1 MDSARRV
8 TPACSTAGDRPLH
21 RYAGAVQWGAV
32 ILVGVVAAAYAVGT
46 VALRRSTTR
55 RIPTPAQIAAFLAG
69 VAALGIALSP
79 WVDGLASTDLAAHMA
94 QHVLLW
100 LVAAP
105 LLVLGAPL
113 RPLAWS
119 LGRPGRRSA
128 RLFPRWVWRAR
139 AAAGTAWGLAAVWAI
154 STATLWAWHL
164 PPLYEAAVRSPA
176 LHALEHAAFLGTAI
190 LFWWALT
197 AARRGAGEGAALLC
211 LILSSG
217 QSAALGALL
226 TFSGSPW
233 YPDYPSLERQQL
245 AGLVMWIP
253 GSVTYLVAAA
263 VLFLRWLD
271 RSEAAAQRSV

>member
-1 MDSARRV
+1 M
-8 TPACSTAGDRPLH
+8 
-21 RYAGAVQWGAV
+21 
-32 ILVGVVAAAYAVGT
+32 ILVGAVAVAYAVGAA
-46 VALRRSTTR
+46 ALRRATTGR
-55 RIPTPAQIAAFLAG
+55 VPTPAQMFAFLAG
-69 VAALGIALSP
+69 ASALGVALSP
-79 WVDGLASTDLAAHMA
+79 WLDGLASTDLAAHMT
-94 QHVLLW
+94 QHVVLW

-113 RPLAWS
+113 RPLMWS
-119 LGRPGRRSA
+119 LGRTGRRSA
-128 RLFPRWVWRAR
+128 RMLPRWVWRAR
-139 AAAGTAWGLAAVWAI
+139 AGAGTAWGLAAVWGV
-154 STATLWAWHL
+154 STATLWVWHL
-164 PPLYEAAVRSPA
+164 PPLYEAAIRRPA
-176 LHALEHAAFLGTAI
+176 IHGLEHATLLATAI
-190 LFWWALT
+190 MFWWALT

-233 YPDYPSLERQQL
+233 YAGYPSLERQQL

-253 GSVTYLVAAA
+253 GSVTYLAAAA